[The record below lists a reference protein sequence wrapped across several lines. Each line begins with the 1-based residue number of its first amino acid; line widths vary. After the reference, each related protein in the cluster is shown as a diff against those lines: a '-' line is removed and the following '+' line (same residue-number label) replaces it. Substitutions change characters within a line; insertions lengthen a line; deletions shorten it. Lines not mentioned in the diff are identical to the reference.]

1 MGTKKEEWKMLNTTN
16 LTREQKKGLKELGRI
31 LYGNNTK
38 FDFEPLESHPELIEK
53 EWVSK
58 KGTTFVKVNGT
69 QLEKASLKYY
79 SVDMN
84 TGTIHHTGALTK

>member
-1 MGTKKEEWKMLNTTN
+1 MLNVKGM
-16 LTREQKKGLKELGRI
+16 TRAQKKSLKELGKI
-31 LYGNNTK
+31 LYGNDTK